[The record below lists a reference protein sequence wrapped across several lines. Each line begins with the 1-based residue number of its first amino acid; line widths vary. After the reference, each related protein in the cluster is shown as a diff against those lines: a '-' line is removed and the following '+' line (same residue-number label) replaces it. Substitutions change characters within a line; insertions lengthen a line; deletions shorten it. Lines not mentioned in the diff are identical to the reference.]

1 MRSDRISFALA
12 LLLPLGCKMV
22 TEGTGDGSESSS
34 SEGTDDE
41 ADDVDPADDTADDN
55 GLEGTSEDDGP
66 DTTGDTEN
74 DSSSAGDEAE
84 DDSTGDSSTGEP
96 EPPDWALEFDGNSR
110 ALKIGDGGVYEW
122 TTPNFTI
129 ETWVEIKD
137 TEATGI
143 IFASENPESTAGW
156 AFYLHPDWHT
166 FAFSYLDSD
175 QINRLTMGPTVEEIG
190 EGWHHLAATK
200 DGDTIF
206 MHVDGVAVVADD
218 HPDASLS
225 SAGGTVWTI
234 GGTATE
240 DPTSFWRL
248 KDTVIDDIRISEF
261 SRYAGNFDP
270 PTIFEDDCGAK
281 CTINL
286 ILPLDEGDGII
297 AEDALVSDVEFMI
310 EDPEWVPGYGG

>member
-1 MRSDRISFALA
+1 MRSDRISFVLA

-22 TEGTGDGSESSS
+22 TEGTGTAESSS
-34 SEGTDDE
+34 SGESDG
-41 ADDVDPADDTADDN
+41 ADDVDPDDDTADDDEA
-55 GLEGTSEDDGP
+55 EGTSDDGD
-66 DTTGDTEN
+66 DTTGDSEDDT
-74 DSSSAGDEAE
+74 SSSGDDAEA
-84 DDSTGDSSTGEP
+84 STDESSTGEP
-96 EPPDWALEFDGNSR
+96 VPPDWALEFDGSSR

-122 TTPNFTI
+122 THPNFTV
-129 ETWVEIKD
+129 EAWVEIKHAD
-137 TEATGI
+137 ATGI

-190 EGWHHLAATK
+190 VGWHHLAATK
-200 DGDTIF
+200 DGDTVF

-218 HPDASLS
+218 HPDASMS

-234 GGTATE
+234 GGTATD

-248 KDTVIDDIRISEF
+248 KDVVIDDVRISQY
-261 SRYAGNFDP
+261 SRYGGNFDP
-270 PTIFEDDCGAK
+270 PTVFEDDCNAE

-310 EDPEWVPGYGG
+310 EDPEWVAGYGG